1 MCSASLKITYGY
13 FFFHFRK
20 LGIVLHRRYSSREEI
35 DEAVQ
40 TLTAN
45 RHIGANSIMVRLRQ
59 MGLHCSREMVRDAC
73 RRVDPEGV
81 ALRALLRH
89 NIVRR
94 TYRVEHPNALWHV
107 DGNHKL
113 IRYVCESSEKRGG
126 GSCVHHYV
134 IFYSPVSSGI
144 RKYI

>member
-1 MCSASLKITYGY
+1 
-13 FFFHFRK
+13 
-20 LGIVLHRRYSSREEI
+20 
-35 DEAVQ
+35 
-40 TLTAN
+40 
-45 RHIGANSIMVRLRQ
+45 MVRLRQ
-59 MGLHCSREMVRDAC
+59 MELHCSREMVRDAC

-113 IRYVCESSEKRGG
+113 IRWSIVIHGG
-126 GSCVHHYV
+126 IDGFSRTVFFWLRLTTTRRQQFWNNLKLLRA
-134 IFYSPVSSGI
+134 ILAFQLD
-144 RKYI
+144 